1 MIFRL
6 NGSFQEKKNHSHN
19 AHYNLVLKQITQ
31 RHKVLVCYVRLAN
44 KIKVHITPIIYLFV
58 VKHGAIDVHQ
68 HLKPILRPDAGVVR
82 LQRGP

>member
-44 KIKVHITPIIYLFV
+44 KIKVHNTHNLPV
-58 VKHGAIDVHQ
+58 CS
-68 HLKPILRPDAGVVR
+68 
-82 LQRGP
+82 